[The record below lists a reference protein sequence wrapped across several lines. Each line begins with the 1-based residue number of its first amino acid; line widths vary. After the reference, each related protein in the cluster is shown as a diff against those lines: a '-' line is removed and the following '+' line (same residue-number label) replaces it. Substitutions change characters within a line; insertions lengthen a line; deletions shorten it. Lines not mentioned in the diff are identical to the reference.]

1 MEIVHIKNMRMKHGI
16 TNLNRITIV
25 AKPIYKPTIEN
36 GDLQNE
42 ASLEHWKIYE
52 RFELEDK
59 ASFIM
64 LPTKDVTPHS
74 YYRGYVN
81 GKRLDCHIFRWIDSI
96 AVYAFGDSN
105 EIKDIRKAFRFN
117 EYDIIWED

>member
-1 MEIVHIKNMRMKHGI
+1 MEIVHIKNMRMKHGMANPHI
-16 TNLNRITIV
+16 VTIH
-25 AKPIYKPTIEN
+25 AKPIIKGCIEN
-36 GDLQNE
+36 GDLQGD
-42 ASLEHWKIYE
+42 ATIEHWKIYE

-59 ASFIM
+59 VSFIL

-81 GKRLDCHIFRWIDSI
+81 GKRLDCHIFRFVDSI
-96 AVYAFGDSN
+96 AVYAFGDSA
-105 EIKDIRKAFRFN
+105 EIKDVRKAFRFN